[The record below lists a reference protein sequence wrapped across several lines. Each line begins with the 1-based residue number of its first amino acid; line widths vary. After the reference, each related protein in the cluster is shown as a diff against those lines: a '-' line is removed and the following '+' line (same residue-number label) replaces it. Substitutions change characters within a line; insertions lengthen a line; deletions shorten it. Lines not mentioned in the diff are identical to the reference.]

1 MEGGK
6 EVTPFDCTFFLDF
19 CFAAI
24 VPSRRLQALII
35 IICLAETSVLIDI
48 YHNSLRIKYTR
59 HQPVVDRLRSASSK
73 GQVYYVGKSLFET
86 VVGIGSG

>member
-1 MEGGK
+1 MLCL
-6 EVTPFDCTFFLDF
+6 VVDC
-19 CFAAI
+19 
-24 VPSRRLQALII
+24 RLLEAI
-35 IICLAETSVLIDI
+35 IICLSETSVLIDI

-86 VVGIGSG
+86 VVGIGSGIRTG